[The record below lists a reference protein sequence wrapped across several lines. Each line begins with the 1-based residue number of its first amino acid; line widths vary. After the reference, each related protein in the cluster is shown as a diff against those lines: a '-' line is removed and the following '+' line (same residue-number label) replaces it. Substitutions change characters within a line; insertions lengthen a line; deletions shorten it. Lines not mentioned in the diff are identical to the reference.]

1 MPFILLLL
9 PNLYLWGYSQEY
21 SSLLLSICCLFLL
34 LAFFKTTKYSFLF
47 LPFLWIIPFY
57 LYYISI
63 YQTSINEQILSI
75 VLETNFQEILSFLG
89 EKIYNYVIYILIWNI
104 LCIYFCY
111 KCYKRPAIWIH
122 RSRYWVLSVFIFYF
136 IVSYISQQKISNTI
150 NNNFTKQNDFLVQ
163 EDNNFLQEL
172 KKTYPIGLIISFNK
186 LYIEQNKV
194 KRAFSKNKDF
204 KFNTIQHAQNN
215 RIKEVYIL
223 IIGETSRKHNWSLNG
238 YQRETNPLL
247 NQQKN
252 LVNFDN
258 MLSISTATRSSI
270 PMMITRKP
278 AQQVYRYDFPERS
291 IISAFKE
298 TGFSTYWIST
308 QQKFGAFDTSTSVY
322 AKEADYML
330 FLNKTSY
337 SNRGDTDE
345 IIFPELKKAIQ
356 SAGDKK
362 FIVIHTLGSHY
373 NYSHRYT
380 NNFDIFRPSL
390 NNIKNYSMQDKRYK
404 TELLNSYDN
413 SILYTDYV
421 LNELIEIL
429 KMQKDTESF
438 VFFASDHGEDLFDN
452 ECNKSGH
459 GNTTIYNYE
468 IASFAW
474 YSDLYQQ
481 RNPTKI
487 NWLEQNKQRK
497 INQTS
502 IFPTLI
508 DAANLKIPNDSL
520 DKSILKDFKNY
531 PRLVEGGIDFDKTQ
545 PQGVCKEIQ

>member
-1 MPFILLLL
+1 MFLIFILLTPNILL
-9 PNLYLWGYSQEY
+9 ALQEKETET
-21 SSLLLSICCLFLL
+21 LLLSILILSL
-34 LAFFKTTKYSFLF
+34 YLSIVKTTKGLII
-47 LPFLWIIPFY
+47 LVPFVLITPCA
-57 LYYISI
+57 LYYTLN
-63 YQTSINEQILSI
+63 YKTSINEQII
-75 VLETNFQEILSFLG
+75 GIILETNTQELLQFFG
-89 EKIYNYVIYILIWNI
+89 FNIYIYIYPL
-104 LCIYFCY
+104 LIYFFVVLY
-111 KCYKRPAIWIH
+111 FSYTNFKKPIVWKH
-122 RSRYWVLSVFIFYF
+122 RSRKWVLILCSLFIFLTF
-136 IVSYISQQKISNTI
+136 ILNKKEESINTMEKNI
-150 NNNFTKQNDFLVQ
+150 FLETQ
-163 EDNNFLQEL
+163 ENEFIREVE
-172 KKTYPIGLIISFNK
+172 KTYPFGLFFS
-186 LYIEQNKV
+186 LYNFYHE
-194 KRAFSKNKDF
+194 KNKINQAF
-204 KFNTIQHAQNN
+204 EINKNYKFN
-215 RIKEVYIL
+215 IKKSTKTTDTKQLFIL
-223 IIGETSRKHNWSLNG
+223 VIGETSRRHNWSLNG

-258 MLSISTATRSSI
+258 MLSLSTATRSSI

-278 AQQVYRYDFPERS
+278 AQQVYRYDFSERS

-298 TGFSTYWIST
+298 AGFSTYWIST

-322 AKEADYML
+322 AKEADHML

-337 SNRGDTDE
+337 SNKGDTDE
-345 IIFPELKKAIQ
+345 IIIPEFKKAVR
-356 SAGDKK
+356 STGHKK

-380 NNFDIFRPSL
+380 DNFDIFRPSL
-390 NNIKNYSMQDKRYK
+390 NDIKNYSMQDKRYK

-413 SILYTDYV
+413 SIIYTDFFS
-421 LNELIEIL
+421 NELIEIL

-531 PRLVEGGIDFDKTQ
+531 PRFVEGGIDFDKTQ

>member
-1 MPFILLLL
+1 MPFLLLLL
-9 PNLYLWGYSQEY
+9 PNVYLWWSSQDITI
-21 SSLLLSICCLFLL
+21 LLLSICCLFLL
-34 LAFFKTTKYSFLF
+34 LAFFKTTKYSFLL
-47 LPFLWIIPFY
+47 LPILFIIPFY
-57 LYYISI
+57 LYYLSI

-75 VLETNFQEILSFLG
+75 VLETNFQEICSFLG
-89 EKIYNYVIYILIWNI
+89 EKIYNYIIIWNA
-104 LCIYFCY
+104 LCIYFCC
-111 KCYKRPAIWIH
+111 KCYKHPTIWIH
-122 RSRYWVLSVFIFYF
+122 RSRYWVLSVFMFYF
-136 IVSYISQQKISNTI
+136 MVSYITQQKISNTI
-150 NNNFTKQNDFLVQ
+150 NNNFTKKNNFLVQ
-163 EDNNFLQEL
+163 EENNFLQEL

-186 LYIEQNKV
+186 LNIEQNKI
-194 KRAFSKNKDF
+194 KQAFSKNKYF
-204 KFNTIQHAQNN
+204 KFNTIQHAETISTKQ
-215 RIKEVYIL
+215 VYIL

-238 YQRETNPLL
+238 YQRKTNPLL
-247 NQQKN
+247 NQKKN

-258 MLSISTATRSSI
+258 MLSISAATRSSI

-337 SNRGDTDE
+337 SNRRDTDE
-345 IIFPELKKAIQ
+345 IILPELKKAIQ

-390 NNIKNYSMQDKRYK
+390 NDIKNYSMQDKRYK

-438 VFFASDHGEDLFDN
+438 VFLHLIMARIYLTMNVIKAVMVIQRFTIMKSHHLHGIQ
-452 ECNKSGH
+452 
-459 GNTTIYNYE
+459 IY
-468 IASFAW
+468 
-474 YSDLYQQ
+474 
-481 RNPTKI
+481 I
-487 NWLEQNKQRK
+487 N
-497 INQTS
+497 
-502 IFPTLI
+502 
-508 DAANLKIPNDSL
+508 
-520 DKSILKDFKNY
+520 
-531 PRLVEGGIDFDKTQ
+531 
-545 PQGVCKEIQ
+545 KEIPRRSIG

>member
-1 MPFILLLL
+1 MFLIFILLTPNILL
-9 PNLYLWGYSQEY
+9 ALQEKETEK
-21 SSLLLSICCLFLL
+21 LLLSVLILSLYL
-34 LAFFKTTKYSFLF
+34 SIVKTTKGLII
-47 LPFLWIIPFY
+47 LVPFVLITPCA
-57 LYYISI
+57 LYYTLN
-63 YQTSINEQILSI
+63 YKTSINEQII
-75 VLETNFQEILSFLG
+75 GIILETNTQELLQFFG
-89 EKIYNYVIYILIWNI
+89 FNIYIYIYPL
-104 LCIYFCY
+104 LIYFFVVLY
-111 KCYKRPAIWIH
+111 FSYTNFKKPIVWKH
-122 RSRYWVLSVFIFYF
+122 RSRKWVLILCSLFIFLIFMLNKKEESSNMMEKNIFLETQENEF
-136 IVSYISQQKISNTI
+136 IRQV
-150 NNNFTKQNDFLVQ
+150 
-163 EDNNFLQEL
+163 E
-172 KKTYPIGLIISFNK
+172 KTYPFGLFFS
-186 LYIEQNKV
+186 LYNFYHE
-194 KRAFSKNKDF
+194 KNKINQAF
-204 KFNTIQHAQNN
+204 EINKNYKFN
-215 RIKEVYIL
+215 IKKSTKTTDTKQLFIL
-223 IIGETSRKHNWSLNG
+223 VIGETSRRHNWSLNG
-238 YQRETNPLL
+238 YQRETNPFL

-258 MLSISTATRSSI
+258 MLSLSTATRSSI

-278 AQQVYRYDFPERS
+278 AQQVYRYDFSERS

-298 TGFSTYWIST
+298 AGFSTYWIST

-322 AKEADYML
+322 AKEADHML

-337 SNRGDTDE
+337 SNKGDTDE
-345 IIFPELKKAIQ
+345 IIIPEFKKAVR
-356 SAGDKK
+356 STGYKK

-373 NYSHRYT
+373 NYSHRYAD
-380 NNFDIFRPSL
+380 NFDIFRPSL
-390 NNIKNYSMQDKRYK
+390 NDIKNYSMQDKRYK

-413 SILYTDYV
+413 SIVYTDYF

-429 KMQKDTESF
+429 KMKKDTESF

-481 RNPTKI
+481 RNPAKI
-487 NWLEQNKQRK
+487 NWLEQNKQHK

-531 PRLVEGGIDFDKTQ
+531 PRFVEGGIDFDKTQ

>member
-1 MPFILLLL
+1 MFLIFILLTPNILL
-9 PNLYLWGYSQEY
+9 ALQEKETET
-21 SSLLLSICCLFLL
+21 LLLSVLILSLYL
-34 LAFFKTTKYSFLF
+34 SIVKTTKGLII
-47 LPFLWIIPFY
+47 LVPFVLITPCA
-57 LYYISI
+57 LYYTLN
-63 YQTSINEQILSI
+63 YKTSINEQII
-75 VLETNFQEILSFLG
+75 GIILETNTQELLQFFG
-89 EKIYNYVIYILIWNI
+89 FNIYIYIYPL
-104 LCIYFCY
+104 LIYFFVVLY
-111 KCYKRPAIWIH
+111 FSYTNFKKPIVWKH
-122 RSRYWVLSVFIFYF
+122 RSRKWVLILCSLFIFLTF
-136 IVSYISQQKISNTI
+136 ILNKKEESINTMEKNI
-150 NNNFTKQNDFLVQ
+150 FLETQ
-163 EDNNFLQEL
+163 ENEFIREV
-172 KKTYPIGLIISFNK
+172 KKTYPFGLFFS
-186 LYIEQNKV
+186 LYNFYHE
-194 KRAFSKNKDF
+194 KNKINQAF
-204 KFNTIQHAQNN
+204 EINKNYKFN
-215 RIKEVYIL
+215 IKKSTKTTDTKQLFIL
-223 IIGETSRKHNWSLNG
+223 VIGETSRRHNWSLNG

-258 MLSISTATRSSI
+258 MLSLSTATRSSI

-278 AQQVYRYDFPERS
+278 AQQVYRYDFSERS

-298 TGFSTYWIST
+298 AGFSTYWIST

-322 AKEADYML
+322 AKEADHML

-337 SNRGDTDE
+337 SNKGDTDE
-345 IIFPELKKAIQ
+345 IIIPEFKKAVR
-356 SAGDKK
+356 STGHKK

-380 NNFDIFRPSL
+380 DNFNIFRPSL
-390 NNIKNYSMQDKRYK
+390 NDIKNYSMQDKRYK

-413 SILYTDYV
+413 SIIYTDYFS
-421 LNELIEIL
+421 NELIEIL

-531 PRLVEGGIDFDKTQ
+531 PRVVEGGIDFDKTQ

>member
-1 MPFILLLL
+1 MFLIFILLTPNILL
-9 PNLYLWGYSQEY
+9 ALQEKEIEK
-21 SSLLLSICCLFLL
+21 LLLSVLILSLYL
-34 LAFFKTTKYSFLF
+34 SMVKTTKGLII
-47 LPFLWIIPFY
+47 LVPFVLITPFA
-57 LYYISI
+57 LYYTFN
-63 YQTSINEQILSI
+63 YKTSINEQII
-75 VLETNFQEILSFLG
+75 GIILETNTQEILQFVG
-89 EKIYNYVIYILIWNI
+89 FNIYIYICPL
-104 LCIYFCY
+104 LIYFFFVLY
-111 KCYKRPAIWIH
+111 FSYTNFKKPIVWKH
-122 RSRYWVLSVFIFYF
+122 RSRKWVLILCSLYIFLIFMLSKKEESSSIMEKNIFLETQENEFIRE
-136 IVSYISQQKISNTI
+136 V
-150 NNNFTKQNDFLVQ
+150 
-163 EDNNFLQEL
+163 
-172 KKTYPIGLIISFNK
+172 KKTYPFGLFFS
-186 LYIEQNKV
+186 LYNFYHE
-194 KRAFSKNKDF
+194 KNKINHAF
-204 KFNTIQHAQNN
+204 EINKNYKFNVKKSTKTTDAKQLF
-215 RIKEVYIL
+215 IL
-223 IIGETSRKHNWSLNG
+223 VIGETSRRHNWSLNG

-258 MLSISTATRSSI
+258 MLSLSTATRSSI

-278 AQQVYRYDFPERS
+278 AQQVYRYDFSERS

-298 TGFSTYWIST
+298 AGFSTYWIST
-308 QQKFGAFDTSTSVY
+308 QQKFGAYDTSTSVY
-322 AKEADYML
+322 AKEADHML

-337 SNRGDTDE
+337 SNKGNTDE
-345 IIFPELKKAIQ
+345 IILPELKKAVR
-356 SAGDKK
+356 STGDKK

-390 NNIKNYSMQDKRYK
+390 NDIENYSMQDKRYK

-429 KMQKDTESF
+429 KIQKNTESF
-438 VFFASDHGEDLFDN
+438 VLIASDHGEDLFDN

-474 YSDLYQQ
+474 YSDLYQK
-481 RNPTKI
+481 RNPAKV
-487 NWLEQNKQRK
+487 NWLVQNKQRK

-531 PRLVEGGIDFDKTQ
+531 PRFVEGGIDFDKTQ

>member
-1 MPFILLLL
+1 ML
-9 PNLYLWGYSQEY
+9 SKKEE
-21 SSLLLSICCLFLL
+21 SSSIMEKNIF
-34 LAFFKTTKYSFLF
+34 
-47 LPFLWIIPFY
+47 
-57 LYYISI
+57 
-63 YQTSINEQILSI
+63 
-75 VLETNFQEILSFLG
+75 LETQEN
-89 EKIYNYVIYILIWNI
+89 E
-104 LCIYFCY
+104 
-111 KCYKRPAIWIH
+111 
-122 RSRYWVLSVFIFYF
+122 FIRE
-136 IVSYISQQKISNTI
+136 V
-150 NNNFTKQNDFLVQ
+150 
-163 EDNNFLQEL
+163 
-172 KKTYPIGLIISFNK
+172 KKTYPFGLFFS
-186 LYIEQNKV
+186 LYNFYHE
-194 KRAFSKNKDF
+194 KNKINHAF
-204 KFNTIQHAQNN
+204 EINKNYKFNVKKSTKTTDAKQLF
-215 RIKEVYIL
+215 IL
-223 IIGETSRKHNWSLNG
+223 VIGETSRRHNWSLNG

-258 MLSISTATRSSI
+258 MLSLSTATRSSI

-278 AQQVYRYDFPERS
+278 AQQVYRYDFSERS

-298 TGFSTYWIST
+298 AGFSTYWIST
-308 QQKFGAFDTSTSVY
+308 QQKFGAYDTSTSVY
-322 AKEADYML
+322 AKEADHML

-337 SNRGDTDE
+337 SNKGNTDE
-345 IIFPELKKAIQ
+345 IILPELKKAVR
-356 SAGDKK
+356 STGDKK

-390 NNIKNYSMQDKRYK
+390 NDIENYSMQDKRYK

-429 KMQKDTESF
+429 KIQKNTESF
-438 VFFASDHGEDLFDN
+438 VLIASDHGEDLFDN

-474 YSDLYQQ
+474 YSDLYQK
-481 RNPTKI
+481 RNPAKV
-487 NWLEQNKQRK
+487 NWLVQNKQRK

-531 PRLVEGGIDFDKTQ
+531 PRFVEGGIDFDKTQ